1 MECLGISVIEEELK
15 KRIEEDGDDEYEDE
29 DLAKVTKWLCDCLF
43 DCCFIF

>member
-29 DLAKVTKWLCDCLF
+29 DLAKVTK
-43 DCCFIF
+43 